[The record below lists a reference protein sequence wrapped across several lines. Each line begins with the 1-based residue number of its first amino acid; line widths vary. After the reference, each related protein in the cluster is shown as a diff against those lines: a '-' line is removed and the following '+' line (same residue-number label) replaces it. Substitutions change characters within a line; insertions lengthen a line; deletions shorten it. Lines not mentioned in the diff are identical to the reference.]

1 MLGVHCPATRVE
13 RPIARPRATHS
24 TPTSAFQD
32 PAPQSLER
40 KRASANLRLK
50 MLEWKEKEL
59 AVAKEKLQL
68 EQEMFEME
76 EDQNTPQAVKNE
88 RSD

>member
-1 MLGVHCPATRVE
+1 
-13 RPIARPRATHS
+13 
-24 TPTSAFQD
+24 
-32 PAPQSLER
+32 
-40 KRASANLRLK
+40 